1 MSAPKRL
8 SLLMSS
14 DIDKIKILQSNRQ
27 KLIEQKLIECY
38 AQEIS
43 SVIFNLVVKN
53 CNGCITEHPSQR
65 QHPCLMMESDERLFL
80 YFDEALPRVSEVRV
94 IERFVESLRE
104 IEPEVNGL
112 ELLKYTCKDWRIL
125 FRTTRKQMIKQETSK
140 LLQYDE

>member
-1 MSAPKRL
+1 MSTPKRL

-14 DIDKIKILQSNRQ
+14 DIDEIKIFLSNRQ
-27 KLIEQKLIECY
+27 KLIEQKLIKCY
-38 AQEIS
+38 AEEIS
-43 SVIFNLVVKN
+43 SVISNLAVEN
-53 CNGCITEHPSQR
+53 CNGCITDHPSQR

-80 YFDEALPRVSEVRV
+80 YFDEALPRISEAKVT
-94 IERFVESLRE
+94 ERFMESLSE
-104 IEPEVNGL
+104 TKPAVNGL

>member
-8 SLLMSS
+8 SLFMSS
-14 DIDKIKILQSNRQ
+14 DIDEIKIPRSDRQ

-43 SVIFNLVVKN
+43 SVIFNLAVKN
-53 CNGCITEHPSQR
+53 CNGCITDHPSQK

-80 YFDEALPRVSEVRV
+80 YFDEASPKVSEARV
-94 IERFVESLRE
+94 IERFMESLRE
-104 IEPEVNGL
+104 IEPAVNGL

-125 FRTTRKQMIKQETSK
+125 FCTTRKQIIKQETSK
-140 LLQYDE
+140 LL